1 MNELILVML
10 MAKKFNIPVCLHSGG
25 VGLCEM
31 GIHAAIFDF
40 VAISASQEKRIFE
53 HSGALH

>member
-1 MNELILVML
+1 MVML

-31 GIHAAIFDF
+31 GIHASIFDF